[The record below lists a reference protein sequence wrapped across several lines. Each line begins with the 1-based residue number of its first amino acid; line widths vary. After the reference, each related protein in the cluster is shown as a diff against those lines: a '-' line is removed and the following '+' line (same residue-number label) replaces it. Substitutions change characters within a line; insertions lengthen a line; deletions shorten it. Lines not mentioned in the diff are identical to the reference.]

1 MSTNYNILLR
11 SEKQLKKL
19 IIEYLDLVYKIHTKF
34 WKELNGIEKENY
46 GTVLDNTERRI
57 KQAFLMEEELIDEC
71 IWTISK
77 DGPRANHLRF
87 IVSIIYC
94 AKDLTR
100 ASEYAQSIIKIV
112 MRRNIDQNNLVPIQ
126 PIVDAYLAL
135 IAKIIKI
142 YNSNHE
148 DKIEKVDELT
158 LEFETQLDEQET
170 KLREEF
176 KNDPNQIT
184 YLYVSQII
192 RFINS
197 TIERIKSVFPSTL
210 FIKSAT
216 TVISVDNK
224 KTKK

>member
-19 IIEYLDLVYKIHTKF
+19 IIEYLDLTQKIHTKF
-34 WKELNGIEKENY
+34 WKELNETDKENY
-46 GTVLDNTERRI
+46 GIILDNTERRI

-100 ASEYAQSIIKIV
+100 ACEYSQSIIKII
-112 MRRNIDQNNLVPIQ
+112 MRRNIDKNNLKPIQ
-126 PIVDAYLAL
+126 PIVTSYLDL

-142 YNSNHE
+142 YSSNHE
-148 DKIEKVDELT
+148 DKIEKVDEIT
-158 LEFETQLDEQET
+158 LEFETKLDEYET

-210 FIKSAT
+210 FIKSNT
-216 TVISVDNK
+216 TVINSDK
-224 KTKK
+224 KEKK